1 MYGTLYTGD
10 IESVFVVTV
19 IFLEKIIEKIKIS
32 SFDSLCARAH
42 THTHTHTSCSLSTVK
57 EWQVAFFLF
66 STVIAKYLICERGT
80 PK

>member
-32 SFDSLCARAH
+32 SFDSMRAY
-42 THTHTHTSCSLSTVK
+42 THTHTLLALC
-57 EWQVAFFLF
+57 QQ
-66 STVIAKYLICERGT
+66 
-80 PK
+80 

>member
-32 SFDSLCARAH
+32 SFDSMRAY
-42 THTHTHTSCSLSTVK
+42 THTHTHFLLFVNSK
-57 EWQVAFFLF
+57 GVAGGFFLF
-66 STVIAKYLICERGT
+66 STVIAKYLIYERGT